1 MSTHYIGLKLGS
13 INTSIF
19 KPGNGLVLK
28 EASLIAMPT
37 NPKNKEVYAVGEN
50 ARKIKDRLPQ
60 NIVVYSPISNGT
72 IQYDDLA
79 QLMLKNFIK
88 KIFPTKSF
96 GQNIKAI
103 LCTPVG
109 ISAEEKKTFEMVCY
123 KSGIADVYLVP
134 EVFCHAI
141 GSALDIQNENAT
153 MIIDIGGNTTEIAI
167 ISNYSLIHA
176 YSISIGG
183 ALINSAIIKYINE
196 TYKII
201 IGNEQAEQ
209 IKLDICSLIE
219 NYQAN
224 IEVDGYSYLTN
235 SKETITVSSTE
246 LYPIIKHYYGKIATM
261 INSIIKECDP
271 QVIADI
277 NENGLYFFGEAS
289 SIIGLDKF
297 FQKHTSFK
305 ATTSSNNSNT
315 SMIGLGELIKYPQIL
330 HKIVKKL

>member
-1 MSTHYIGLKLGS
+1 MSTQFIGLKLGS
-13 INTSIF
+13 TNTSIF

-60 NIVVYSPISNGT
+60 NIMVYSPISNGV
-72 IQYDDLA
+72 IQYEDLA
-79 QLMLKNFIK
+79 LLMLKNFIK
-88 KIFPTKSF
+88 KVFPNKSF

-109 ISAEEKKTFEMVCY
+109 ISPEEKKTFELTCY
-123 KSGIADVYLVP
+123 KSGIADVYLIP

-153 MIIDIGGNTTEIAI
+153 MIVDIGGNTTDIAI

-183 ALINSAIIKYINE
+183 SLINSAIIKYINE
-196 TYKII
+196 TYKIV

-219 NYQAN
+219 NYHSSL
-224 IEVDGYSYLTN
+224 EVDGYNYLTN
-235 SKETITVSSTE
+235 SQESVTISSTE
-246 LYPIIKHYYGKIATM
+246 LYPIIKHYYGKLATM

-271 QVIADI
+271 QVISDI
-277 NENGLYFFGEAS
+277 NENGIFFFGDGS

-297 FQKHTSFK
+297 FQKNTSFK
-305 ATTSSNNSNT
+305 VTTSSSLNT
-315 SMIGLGELIKYPQIL
+315 SMIGLGELIKYPQLL
-330 HKIVKKL
+330 HKIIKKL

>member
-13 INTSIF
+13 VNTSIF

-37 NPKNKEVYAVGEN
+37 NPKNKDVYAVGEN

-60 NIVVYSPISNGT
+60 NIVVYSPISNGV
-72 IQYDDLA
+72 IQYEDLA
-79 QLMLKNFIK
+79 QLMLKNFVK

-109 ISAEEKKTFEMVCY
+109 ISSEEKKIFERVCY

-141 GSALDIQNENAT
+141 GSALDIQNERAY
-153 MIIDIGGNTTEIAI
+153 MIVDIGGNTTDIAI
-167 ISNYSLIHA
+167 ISNYTLIHA

-196 TYKII
+196 THKII
-201 IGNEQAEQ
+201 ISQEQAEQ

-224 IEVDGYSYLTN
+224 IEVDGYNYLTN
-235 SKETITVSSTE
+235 LKETISISSSE

-261 INSIIKECDP
+261 INSVIKECDP
-271 QVIADI
+271 QIISDI
-277 NENGLYFFGEAS
+277 NDNGIYFFGEAS

-305 ATTSSNNSNT
+305 TITSNT
-315 SMIGLGELIKYPQIL
+315 STPSMLGLGELIKYPQIL

>member
-13 INTSIF
+13 TNSAIF

-60 NIVVYSPISNGT
+60 NIVVYSPISNGV
-72 IQYDDLA
+72 IQYEDLA
-79 QLMLKNFIK
+79 LLMLKNFVK
-88 KIFPTKSF
+88 KIFPSKSF
-96 GQNIKAI
+96 GQNIKAV
-103 LCTPVG
+103 LCTPIG
-109 ISAEEKKTFEMVCY
+109 ISPEEKKSFEVTCY
-123 KSGIADVYLVP
+123 KSGIADVYLIP

-141 GSALDIQNENAT
+141 GSGLDIQNET
-153 MIIDIGGNTTEIAI
+153 SVMIVDIGGNKTDIAI

-196 TYKII
+196 TYKLVIS
-201 IGNEQAEQ
+201 NEQAEQ
-209 IKLDICSLIE
+209 IKLDICALIE
-219 NYQAN
+219 NYHSS
-224 IEVDGYSYLTN
+224 IEVDGYNYLTN
-235 SKETITVSSTE
+235 AEESVTITSTE

-261 INSIIKECDP
+261 INSIIKECEP

-277 NENGLYFFGEAS
+277 NENGIYFFGEAS

-297 FQKHTSFK
+297 FYNHTSFK
-305 ATTSSNNSNT
+305 ASTAPNSNT
-315 SMIGLGELIKYPQIL
+315 SMIGLGELIKYPQLL
-330 HKIVKKL
+330 HKITKKL